1 MTGRERIVVR
11 AGAALVA
18 VGVTARVILAL
29 VQWSGAIGDRVRLAR
44 EVVARQEALIE
55 TLPELERRADSLKT
69 RVLALADRLVPGR
82 TEPEAQAELL
92 ARVESAIVH
101 SGATVELSDA
111 VPDSVGFGRLR
122 RVTARAVWQSD
133 LRGVLRLMRQLEF
146 GPTLLTV
153 EQVRLSLS
161 QVVVPGQ
168 AEQIR
173 ADMVVEGW
181 YLAGEA

>member
-1 MTGRERIVVR
+1 MTRRERIVIR
-11 AGAALVA
+11 AAAGLVA
-18 VGVTARVILAL
+18 VAITIRLVFALAHGI
-29 VQWSGAIGDRVRLAR
+29 GALGDRVRLSR
-44 EVVARQEALIE
+44 EVVVRQEALIR

-101 SGATVELSDA
+101 TGATVELSDA

-133 LRGVLRLMRQLEF
+133 LRGVLELIRQLEF

-161 QVVVPGQ
+161 QMVTPGQ

-173 ADMVVEGW
+173 ADLVVEGW

>member
-1 MTGRERIVVR
+1 MTGRERIAVR

-18 VGVTARVILAL
+18 VGVAARVVLAL
-29 VQWSGAIGDRVRLAR
+29 AHGVGAMGDRVRLAR
-44 EVVARQEALIE
+44 EVVVRQEGLIA

-92 ARVESAIVH
+92 AQVEAAIVH
-101 SGATVELSDA
+101 AGATVELTDA
-111 VPDSVGFGRLR
+111 VSDSVGFGRLR

-133 LRGVLRLMRQLEF
+133 LRGVLSLMRRLEF

-161 QVVVPGQ
+161 QAVAPGQ

-173 ADMVVEGW
+173 ADVMVEGW
-181 YLAGEA
+181 YLAGEE

>member
-1 MTGRERIVVR
+1 MTRRERIVVR
-11 AGAALVA
+11 VGAVLVA
-18 VGVTARVILAL
+18 AAVTARVVLAL
-29 VQWSGAIGDRVRLAR
+29 THGVGAMGDRVRLSR
-44 EVVARQEALIE
+44 ELVVGQEVLIA
-55 TLPELERRADSLKT
+55 TLPELERRADSLKA

-92 ARVESAIVH
+92 ARVESAIIH

-133 LRGVLRLMRQLEF
+133 LRGVLQLMRQLEF

-161 QVVVPGQ
+161 QVVAPGQ